1 MWTACHP
8 VVRRLASDLAAGRFG
23 RPQHLHAELGFRV
36 DAPPGDRMLDP
47 DLGAG
52 ALLDMGIYPLTLA
65 HLLLGEAED
74 LRAVAHLSDDG
85 IDLAV
90 SLTGR
95 YPGGAL
101 ATMAASMTSWSSRAG
116 AIATDLGRIEL
127 DDFHHPTSARFTP
140 YAEGGSNDLDARQA
154 PVEITGDEPVLGHG
168 YGNEIAEVQ
177 RCLAAGE
184 LESPLVPQATTLEVM
199 NLLDSIREQIGVF
212 YQ

>member
-1 MWTACHP
+1 
-8 VVRRLASDLAAGRFG
+8 
-23 RPQHLHAELGFRV
+23 
-36 DAPPGDRMLDP
+36 MLDP

-52 ALLDMGIYPLTLA
+52 ALLDMGVYPLTLA

-154 PVEITGDEPVLGHG
+154 QVEIVGDEPVLGRG
-168 YGNEIAEVQ
+168 YGNEIAEVH
-177 RCLAAGE
+177 RCLAAG
-184 LESPLVPQATTLEVM
+184 LRESPLVPHAQTLTLM
-199 NLLDSIREQIGVF
+199 RQMDDLRGQIGVR
-212 YQ
+212 YGADRGSGANTSAR